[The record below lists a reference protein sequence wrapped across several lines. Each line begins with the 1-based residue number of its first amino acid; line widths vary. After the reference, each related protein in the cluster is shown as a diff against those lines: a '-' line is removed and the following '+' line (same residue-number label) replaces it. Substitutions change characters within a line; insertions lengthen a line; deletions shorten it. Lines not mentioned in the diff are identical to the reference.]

1 MANSLYQQLMGQQNQ
16 SFQNNN
22 LSSIKNMF
30 NMLKGQSNPMQIIKN
45 MASQNPQV
53 SQVLNMLN
61 GSGMSAKD
69 LFMQTAQQMGIDPN
83 QIINMLK

>member
-1 MANSLYQQLMGQQNQ
+1 
-16 SFQNNN
+16 
-22 LSSIKNMF
+22 
-30 NMLKGQSNPMQIIKN
+30 MLKGQSNPMQIIKN